1 MKKTNLL
8 SIYFLIISL
17 LVQSLLAESF
27 STNPILKVEAGM
39 HTAVIRRIST
49 DKENRILATAST
61 DKTAKLWDLSTG
73 KLLRTIRVPIEHGH
87 EGKVNAEQSG
97 VAFRADR
104 HRHPSR
110 ARHRGVSHDEVPIC
124 ALASLAKEEVLD
136 LARPAARS
144 GRPNRSTGRGGVDGC
159 RVFH

>member
-87 EGKVNAEQSG
+87 EGKVNA
-97 VAFRADR
+97 VALSPDGSRLDR
-104 HRHPSR
+104 IKTIRRKIHLYIRYRIRHSQTK
-110 ARHRGVSHDEVPIC
+110 HH
-124 ALASLAKEEVLD
+124 K
-136 LARPAARS
+136 
-144 GRPNRSTGRGGVDGC
+144 TK
-159 RVFH
+159 